1 MALAAGALLCAAAAP
16 AMAQQQQQQHQQR
29 ERDNEAAAATTA
41 RRAIASPR
49 SACLDAVRAAERAH
63 GIPDGLLVAMALN
76 ESGLHAYALN
86 IGGRAHFPSNRED
99 ARRLYWNAIGRTAVM
114 AGCVQVNAGVHAR
127 RDDWPLDPVAAADWA
142 ARHLRAQYERTGD
155 WTRALI
161 RWHGGSPAS
170 SARIVCRVRSKME
183 VTAPGQVVLRA
194 GHCGGEVRAAR
205 LRRNGSALLELA
217 EDSAR

>member
-1 MALAAGALLCAAAAP
+1 
-16 AMAQQQQQQHQQR
+16 
-29 ERDNEAAAATTA
+29 
-41 RRAIASPR
+41 
-49 SACLDAVRAAERAH
+49 
-63 GIPDGLLVAMALN
+63 MALN

-99 ARRLYWNAIGRTAVM
+99 ARRLYWNAIGRRAVM

-127 RDDWPLDPVAAADWA
+127 NDDWPLDPVAASNWA
-142 ARHLRAQYERTGD
+142 ARHLREQYERTGRD

-183 VTAPGQVVLRA
+183 VTAPGSSVLA
-194 GHCGGEVRAAR
+194 GGACGGVTAVAR

-217 EDSAR
+217 EDSER